1 MDKDLRLDY
10 LPNHPELKI
19 YQHKKMIK
27 INTDTQVLGEF
38 IEVYKEDVVLDIG
51 TNTGALLL
59 YANMFKPKKLIGL
72 DINEEALKVCE
83 INMKLHNITNYEL
96 ICDNAMTYVGEEVD
110 VIVCNP
116 PYFKTDENNK
126 SNDKYLNLAKHE
138 SEFTL
143 EGMIKTAYKNL
154 KLNPNLIICDCL
166 KYQTNE
172 KYDIIYVDPP
182 WDMDYKP
189 IILKANELLSADGVI
204 ILEYDKTKNIDIQNI
219 LDELN
224 IDISLVKSKKYG
236 RCLLAILRKIY

>member
-38 IEVYKEDVVLDIG
+38 IKLNSSDTILDIG

-72 DINEEALKVCE
+72 DINEEALKVCKM
-83 INMKLHNITNYEL
+83 NMELHNITNYEL

-116 PYFKTDENNK
+116 PYFKTDESNK

-154 KLNPNLIICDCL
+154 KPNGKFYMLFTSQRFSEVILLLNKYHFEVKLL
-166 KYQTNE
+166 KFV
-172 KYDIIYVDPP
+172 YDENKEYSNVF
-182 WDMDYKP
+182 MVKTVKHGLSGMFVEKP
-189 IILKANELLSADGVI
+189 II
-204 ILEYDKTKNIDIQNI
+204 
-219 LDELN
+219 
-224 IDISLVKSKKYG
+224 IS
-236 RCLLAILRKIY
+236 R